1 MIYLNPIMATCSKC
15 SEDPMALRLLK
26 CVTCFKQVCEKCAV
40 RRYAKFFCSAY
51 CAKTFFF
58 GLSEDEK

>member
-1 MIYLNPIMATCSKC
+1 
-15 SEDPMALRLLK
+15 MALRLLK

-40 RRYAKFFCSAY
+40 RRYAKVFCSAS

-58 GLSEDEK
+58 GLGEAEE